1 VRSRLVFFLLLVFVI
16 LCIVLDGLQQVW
28 VEWKRLLWCQLGMA
42 VREKLSLRLR
52 RPLSRAPR

>member
-1 VRSRLVFFLLLVFVI
+1 VRSGLVFVLLLVFVI

-28 VEWKRLLWCQLGMA
+28 VEWRRLLWGQLGMA
-42 VREKLSLRLR
+42 AREKIRLTIG

>member
-28 VEWKRLLWCQLGMA
+28 VEWKRLLWGQLGMA

-52 RPLSRAPR
+52 RS